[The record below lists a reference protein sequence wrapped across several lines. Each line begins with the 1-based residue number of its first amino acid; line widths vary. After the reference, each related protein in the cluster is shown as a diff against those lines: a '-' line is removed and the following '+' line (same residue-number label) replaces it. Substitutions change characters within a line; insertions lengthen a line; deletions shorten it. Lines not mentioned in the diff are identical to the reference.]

1 MILDDFMIVWSQ
13 RATVAEGF
21 LNTMELVV
29 FASVLSLLL
38 GALVT
43 PMLMSR
49 RTAVVRLATAYVDA
63 MRCVPF
69 LLFVYLIY
77 FGLPSLG
84 LRLSSWW
91 SGALALVLYNAAYMA
106 ELLRGAWQKL
116 PDSMIEAGLA
126 YGFTGFTLL
135 RRIVLPPV
143 ILRAVPMIGN
153 QLIQILKDSAFLTVI
168 AVSELTHELTSIQST
183 YFIPFASF
191 LTAVLLYWGICVLI
205 EGAVTLLNRLAE
217 ERKS

>member
-1 MILDDFMIVWSQ
+1 MSDFAIIWSE
-13 RATVAEGF
+13 R
-21 LNTMELVV
+21 
-29 FASVLSLLL
+29 ASVLEGLLNTLGLMAAASIFSLLL
-38 GALVT
+38 GALVA

-49 RTAVVRLATAYVDA
+49 RKGISQLAVTYVDV

-69 LLFVYLIY
+69 LLFVYLLY

-84 LRLSSWW
+84 IRLSSWW
-91 SGALALVLYNAAYMA
+91 SGALALVLYNGAYMA

-116 PDSMIEAGLA
+116 PDSMVEAGQA
-126 YGFTGFTLL
+126 FGFSGFTLL

-143 ILRAVPMIGN
+143 FLRAVPMVGN

-168 AVSELTHELTSIQST
+168 SVSELTHELTGIQST
-183 YFIPFASF
+183 HFIPFAAF
-191 LTAVLLYWGICVLI
+191 LTAVLLYWGICILI
-205 EGAVTLLNRLAE
+205 EGAVALLNRFAE

>member
-1 MILDDFMIVWSQ
+1 MILDDFAIVWSE
-13 RATVAEGF
+13 RATVIDGL
-21 LNTMELVV
+21 LNTLGLVAV
-29 FASVLSLLL
+29 GAVLSLLL
-38 GALVT
+38 GALIT
-43 PMLMSR
+43 PMLMSKKR
-49 RTAVVRLATAYVDA
+49 GIAFIATVYVDA

-84 LRLSSWW
+84 VRMSSWW

-106 ELLRGAWQKL
+106 ELLRAAWQKL
-116 PDSMIEAGLA
+116 PESMIEAGHA
-126 YGFTGFTLL
+126 FGFTGFTLL

-168 AVSELTHELTSIQST
+168 AVTELTHELTGIQST
-183 YFIPFASF
+183 HFIPFAAF
-191 LTAVLLYWGICVLI
+191 LTAVLLYWCICVVI
-205 EGAVTLLNRLAE
+205 EGAVALLNRLAE